1 MKTIT
6 TIIPYDKT
14 AYFQTLFPDPYK
26 VLLFDIETTGLSSKT
41 ASLYLI
47 GCAYYE
53 GDTWY
58 CKQFFAST
66 PASEKD
72 ILREFCSFAQQFSI
86 FITFNGITFDIPF
99 IQAKCKKYGFPEL
112 SLPDAQDM
120 YRMIRP
126 YKNLLHLPGCRQ
138 KQLEEYI
145 GLYREDP
152 FSGQELISLYQEY
165 SEYPRED
172 LLQILLLHNFED
184 IQGMLSLSCITA
196 IPRLFTDH
204 AFWVESG
211 SLQTVSDASGR
222 AKTELTISLH
232 LDHPLPAA
240 LSCRTADTGY
250 GFSFFSGQKQ
260 QALLK
265 IPVFNG
271 ELKFFFKDYKNY
283 SYLPFEDQ
291 AVHKSVAVFVDKT
304 RRMPATAANCYIRK
318 TSLFVPAYKDVPD
331 SINRFYPE
339 YRSKLVYLEANDE
352 FLSDIGLLKIYASS
366 LLKQM
371 NC

>member
-6 TIIPYDKT
+6 NIIPNEKT
-14 AYFQTLFPDPYK
+14 AYFHTLFPNPSQ
-26 VLLFDIETTGLSSKT
+26 VLLFDIETTGLSPKT

-47 GCAYYE
+47 GCACFKD
-53 GDTWY
+53 GTWY
-58 CKQFFAST
+58 CRQFFAST
-66 PASEKD
+66 PSSEKE
-72 ILREFCSFAQQFSI
+72 ILSEFCSFARNFSCLV
-86 FITFNGITFDIPF
+86 TFNGTTFDIPF
-99 IQAKCKKYGFPEL
+99 IQAKCKKYG
-112 SLPDAQDM
+112 LPDFSFQDYHDM

-152 FSGQELISLYQEY
+152 FTGQELISLYEQYGQKPE
-165 SEYPRED
+165 ED
-172 LLQILLLHNFED
+172 LLKTLLLHNFED
-184 IQGMLSLSCITA
+184 IQGMLELSCITA

-204 AFWVESG
+204 AFIVENG
-211 SLQTVSDASGR
+211 SLQTVSDAFGQT
-222 AKTELTISLH
+222 KTELTISIQLQF
-232 LDHPLPAA
+232 PLPAP

-250 GFSFFSGQKQ
+250 GFSFFSAHKH

-283 SYLPFEDQ
+283 SYLPLEDQ

-318 TSLFVPAYKDVPD
+318 TGMFVPAHKELPD

-339 YRSKLVYLEANDE
+339 YKSKLVYLEVNEE
-352 FLSDIGLLKIYASS
+352 FLSDSELLKCYVSS

-371 NC
+371 N